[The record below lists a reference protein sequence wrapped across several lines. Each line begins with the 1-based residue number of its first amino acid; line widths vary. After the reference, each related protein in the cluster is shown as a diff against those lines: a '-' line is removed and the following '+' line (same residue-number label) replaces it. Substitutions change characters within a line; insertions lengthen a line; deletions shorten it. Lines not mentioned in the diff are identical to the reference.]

1 MAFGLIRVRNLSA
14 GDIDSTDKHN
24 ARRYEKKEQYP
35 ENVPFEKRE
44 DSFIRVQ
51 YLEGNESEFLS
62 KEESSL
68 SKAISKRLEENQV
81 KGIKSNSNLAIE
93 YVVGIN
99 DIKAWDNYDFDGFI
113 SNTRKWLE
121 DRHGQDSVVAIYSHQ
136 DESNPHAHIV
146 VVPIE
151 TKKIKWKNTKGSG
164 EKEENR
170 INTRDYTGGKEKLRA
185 LQNDW
190 FSHLTERYNGG
201 KKLGLELYRG
211 TLVENQ
217 LKEYVKQTNHEIG
230 ELRAILA
237 NITNEIDRNTLLLRI
252 SEKERYMALNQIK
265 LKKEEDRRQ
274 NEKKDLWKLKG
285 LKDNPD
291 IFHSTSETPEKKK
304 KGMRR

>member
-14 GDIDSTDKHN
+14 GDIDSNDKHN
-24 ARRYEKKEQYP
+24 ARLYEKIEQYP

-170 INTRDYTGGKEKLRA
+170 INIRCYTGGREKLRE

-201 KKLGLELYRG
+201 KKLGLELYR
-211 TLVENQ
+211 
-217 LKEYVKQTNHEIG
+217 
-230 ELRAILA
+230 
-237 NITNEIDRNTLLLRI
+237 
-252 SEKERYMALNQIK
+252 
-265 LKKEEDRRQ
+265 
-274 NEKKDLWKLKG
+274 
-285 LKDNPD
+285 
-291 IFHSTSETPEKKK
+291 
-304 KGMRR
+304 